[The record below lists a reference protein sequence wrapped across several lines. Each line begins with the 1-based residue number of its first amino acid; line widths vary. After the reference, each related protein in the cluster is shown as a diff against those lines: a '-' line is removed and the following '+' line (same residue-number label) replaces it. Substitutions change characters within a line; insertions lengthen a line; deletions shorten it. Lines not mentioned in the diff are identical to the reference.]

1 MSALVS
7 RRQAVA
13 CSGAVLVAHVGL
25 AHEVVGTVLYP
36 YGPAAFG
43 GPVGWHAAGLSA
55 VAAGLLMA
63 AGVLGVLCIPVVWLA
78 TVVSVVGWI
87 VLVGEALWHGG
98 FHFFAF
104 TLGVAGAVVAVEG
117 R

>member
-1 MSALVS
+1 
-7 RRQAVA
+7 
-13 CSGAVLVAHVGL
+13 
-25 AHEVVGTVLYP
+25 
-36 YGPAAFG
+36 
-43 GPVGWHAAGLSA
+43 
-55 VAAGLLMA
+55 
-63 AGVLGVLCIPVVWLA
+63 
-78 TVVSVVGWI
+78 VSVVGWI

>member
-1 MSALVS
+1 MSALLS

-36 YGPAAFG
+36 YGPAVFG

-63 AGVLGVLCIPVVWLA
+63 AGVLGFLRVPVVLLA
-78 TVVSVVGWI
+78 TGASAAGW
-87 VLVGEALWHGG
+87 LVFVAEALWHGG

-104 TLGVAGAVVAVEG
+104 TLGVAGAVILVAE

>member
-1 MSALVS
+1 MSGLVS

-43 GPVGWHAAGLSA
+43 GPLGWHAAGLSA

-63 AGVLGVLCIPVVWLA
+63 AGILGLLRVPVVFLA
-78 TVVSVVGWI
+78 TIASAAGWI
-87 VLVGEALWHGG
+87 VFAGEALWHGG
-98 FHFFAF
+98 FHFFAL
-104 TLGVAGAVVAVEG
+104 TLGVAGTVVVVTG